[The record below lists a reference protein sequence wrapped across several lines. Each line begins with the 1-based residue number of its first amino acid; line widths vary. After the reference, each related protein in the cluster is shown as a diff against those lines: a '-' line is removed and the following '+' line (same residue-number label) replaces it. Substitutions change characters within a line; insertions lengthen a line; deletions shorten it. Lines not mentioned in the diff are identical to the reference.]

1 MSVSVSVCA
10 HARACPI
17 FKNSLLRL
25 ERGTGEA
32 TCLCDTDDPFA
43 AGSKAERWS
52 PRAARGHGRG
62 PSPAPPPGGRRGAEG
77 TVRVEG
83 RGTKPR
89 GGPARPRGA
98 PSGKRCSPAAA
109 FVLNSRGKKLHQ
121 RFAAFHLPSD
131 LRPSS
136 WRPRPF
142 HPAELHTLPP
152 RPRGVTTSLHQVF
165 AAAWQLS
172 SGTSPRLLAPTLG
185 QERGLSV
192 QGTPTGRSPSMRQL
206 SQETLKPS
214 PEMLKH

>member
-1 MSVSVSVCA
+1 MSVSVCA
-10 HARACPI
+10 HAHACVP
-17 FKNSLLRL
+17 FSRTLCSAWNAAQKRPHVCVTQMTHLLWARKQSAGHPGQPG
-25 ERGTGEA
+25 GTDGA
-32 TCLCDTDDPFA
+32 L
-43 AGSKAERWS
+43 
-52 PRAARGHGRG
+52 PR
-62 PSPAPPPGGRRGAEG
+62 PPRGRRGAEG
-77 TVRVEG
+77 AVRVEG